1 MYQACIIFVSPMKE
15 GKFTVCTERYSLIF
29 SDLEF
34 QNDTNQPFT
43 QKQKVM
49 VVAAHYFTRMNC
61 LPCGVINVKSKFIR
75 VEISAEGHK

>member
-1 MYQACIIFVSPMKE
+1 MYHAYLVFVPPMKG
-15 GKFTVCTERYSLIF
+15 GKFTVCTERYSRIF

-61 LPCGVINVKSKFIR
+61 LPSGVINFKSKFIGG
-75 VEISAEGHK
+75 EISAEGHK